1 MTASDAS
8 TPGRSGRGHSFDR
21 IRPAKSATDGRPTV
35 VSARADDHQG
45 KRVLFSGADQP
56 PSIGSVAVDC
66 PKCNRRSVISVVRL
80 ARLALPGVYVP
91 VPGSAHRAWIKCPA
105 CGVRSWV
112 SVSLKP

>member
-1 MTASDAS
+1 MTAGRAGAS
-8 TPGRSGRGHSFDR
+8 GGSGRAHSFDR
-21 IRPAKSATDGRPTV
+21 IRPARSETDDRPTV

-45 KRVLFSGADQP
+45 KRALFSGADQP

-66 PKCNRRSVISVVRL
+66 PKCSRRSVISVMRL